1 MALIVQVPGLATIKV
16 GEALSILGYTRN
28 GVEITHDASWLD
40 VPGDENGGDDGPP
53 IDVQFLGMI
62 DRVRMELTKWD
73 QTVADL
79 IRARLNGATAGTAA
93 VAGTLMFGNA
103 KTFALQIAVAGLA
116 LPFDY
121 PRAFPRM
128 PIEENRG
135 TKFAT
140 LVIEWECHQDA
151 ARKVYDQ
158 VVA

>member
-1 MALIVQVPGLATIKV
+1 MAVIVQVPGLATV
-16 GEALSILGYTRN
+16 LVDEGVLGYTRN

-40 VPGDENGGDDGPP
+40 VPGDQNGGDDGPP
-53 IDVQFLGMI
+53 IDVQFSGMI

-73 QTVADL
+73 NTVADL
-79 IRARLNGATAGTAA
+79 IRPRLSGAVAGTAA
-93 VAGTLMFGNA
+93 PAGTLMFGDD
-103 KTFALQIAVAGLA
+103 KTYRLRIAVDGLV
-116 LPFDY
+116 LHFDY

-151 ARKVYDQ
+151 DRKVYDQ